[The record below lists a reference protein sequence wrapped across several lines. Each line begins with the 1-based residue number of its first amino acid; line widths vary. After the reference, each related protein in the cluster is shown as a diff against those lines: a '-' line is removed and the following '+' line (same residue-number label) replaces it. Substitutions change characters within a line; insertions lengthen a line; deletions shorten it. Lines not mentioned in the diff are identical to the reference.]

1 MLYGALFAFALLY
14 LDHVQHG
21 HLDAGLA
28 DVSNVGRGRS
38 RSGSKKLHANSK
50 NCNIVRISVVQ
61 FVPHVIYF
69 FTTFRALTGLFF
81 PKAKAFSAIQS
92 SSLSVFDL
100 IRTWFQFAIIPCAF
114 ILSFSLTRH
123 NEKRA
128 GAHRNS
134 AFSGI
139 AGGKSP
145 CRVKIAFCRS
155 KIDTC
160 RN

>member
-81 PKAKAFSAIQS
+81 PKAKAFSAIKS
-92 SSLSVFDL
+92 SSLSVFHL
-100 IRTWFQFAIIPCAF
+100 IRTTVVSICHYPVRVY
-114 ILSFSLTRH
+114 SFLLTRH

-128 GAHRNS
+128 RAQSNS
-134 AFSGI
+134 VF
-139 AGGKSP
+139 
-145 CRVKIAFCRS
+145 
-155 KIDTC
+155 
-160 RN
+160 